1 MADFHELIVT
11 CIIFLYQITLI
22 IRSIHPLKKDAM
34 LLILHNFLLYYV
46 INMFK
51 HLAQASINSD
61 GPVNTFYYV
70 PLVYEESIASG
81 RHQSWHEVLR
91 TSTWHFFEV
100 LFRHHLAL
108 LLPFNLAL
116 LVPRCKLAFISTL
129 VLLSNFVLFV
139 CFASAICQL
148 LLVHGHAHSL
158 RLLTVLCL
166 GPVCQVVLV
175 CRLLGRMWS
184 VDSCLRHEI

>member
-22 IRSIHPLKKDAM
+22 FRSIHPFRKDAM
-34 LLILHNFLLYYV
+34 MLILHNVLLYYV

-70 PLVYEESIASG
+70 PLMYEENIALG

-91 TSTWHFFEV
+91 TSSWQFFEV

-148 LLVHGHAHSL
+148 LWVHGHAHSL
-158 RLLTVLCL
+158 RLLTIVCL
-166 GPVCQVVLV
+166 GPVSQVVLV
-175 CRLLGRMWS
+175 CRLLGRVWS